1 MSEQQVSVYPQAHA
15 MSVEEMASF
24 LARPLIAKLCT
35 HNRDGSIH
43 IVPIWYRYEN
53 GEILLGTQE
62 ITQKV
67 QNIKRDNR
75 VTVLVD
81 TAEPKLGG
89 VIMYGTAE
97 LDYDEVIPTRISIFE
112 RYMDAEGAPALAAR
126 LASQWKPVIVR
137 IKPERVVTFDYNKG
151 FGVSESPDASATEIF

>member
-15 MSVEEMASF
+15 MTSEEMESF

-35 HNRDGSIH
+35 HNPDGSIH
-43 IVPIWYRYEN
+43 IVPIWFRYAN

-81 TAEPKLGG
+81 TTEPRLGG
-89 VIMYGTAE
+89 VIMTGAAE
-97 LDYDEVIPTRISIFE
+97 LDYEEVIPTRTSIFAK
-112 RYMDAEGAPALAAR
+112 YMDAEAASALAAR
-126 LASQWKPVIVR
+126 LAKQWQPVIVR
-137 IKPERVVTFDYNKG
+137 IKPQRVITFDYSKG
-151 FGVSESPDASATEIF
+151 FGLSASPDAPSMEIA